1 MVKIENLSV
10 AFGGSEVVKNVS
22 FTIKDGEMLG
32 VVGES
37 GSGKSV
43 TALTLMGL
51 VSRNAEITSGR
62 ILFDSVTLREAGK
75 PLDEALY
82 RSYQGNEISMI
93 FQEPMTSLNPVFT
106 VGAQIAESL
115 ILHRGMDEKEAL
127 KEAVHLLELVR
138 IPDAERISLRFP
150 HQLSGGMRQRVAI
163 ARALGIDAPTML
175 LDEPFGAL
183 DPLIRGKLQELLL
196 RLWNEGEGCC
206 KTAVFVTHDIDE
218 ALILAD
224 RIVFMEPRHITREFV
239 LPKDRARSADAI
251 VEDARV
257 RDVKREVMKL
267 FDATATGK
275 EDR

>member
-22 FTIKDGEMLG
+22 FTIKDGEILG

-93 FQEPMTSLNPVFT
+93 FQEPMTSLNPTKRAGVQ
-106 VGAQIAESL
+106 VEEML
-115 ILHRGMDEKEAL
+115 LLHTALEKEER
-127 KEAVHLLELVR
+127 KKRVLESFASVGLSNPEKVY
-138 IPDAERISLRFP
+138 ESYP
-150 HQLSGGMRQRVAI
+150 HELSGGMRQRVMIAMAI
-163 ARALGIDAPTML
+163 L
-175 LDEPFGAL
+175 LHPDLVIADEPTTAL
-183 DPLIRGKLQELLL
+183 D
-196 RLWNEGEGCC
+196 
-206 KTAVFVTHDIDE
+206 VTIQRQIE
-218 ALILAD
+218 AC
-224 RIVFMEPRHITREFV
+224 
-239 LPKDRARSADAI
+239 
-251 VEDARV
+251 
-257 RDVKREVMKL
+257 
-267 FDATATGK
+267 
-275 EDR
+275 